1 MSISFEGNSLSSAIY
16 VKRPNVF
23 RMSNS
28 LNGNLTSNSM
38 VIFRPSFRYSAD
50 IKSMG
55 GVNIDDNSSL
65 EFPTVYGYIQ

>member
-38 VIFRPSFRYSAD
+38 VIFRPFLRYSAE